1 MVWITRRFVGYIAM
15 KRMKRYWPFSRCYW
29 IYCPLKL
36 YFQTCIS
43 SSSHSSLQLT
53 FPRAKAFE
61 KPVFLG
67 YSLGQLQYFPNSS
80 IIQSAKLFI
89 LHYMVDL
96 NIPNGHALSIEFE
109 SKLRRYFAELSGN
122 SRMQYSLLSRRREL
136 EEQRLILVNFLV
148 LLYFQSH
155 ILDFTTISGPD
166 GTCIIDFHA
175 LNPDATTFI

>member
-1 MVWITRRFVGYIAM
+1 
-15 KRMKRYWPFSRCYW
+15 
-29 IYCPLKL
+29 
-36 YFQTCIS
+36 
-43 SSSHSSLQLT
+43 
-53 FPRAKAFE
+53 
-61 KPVFLG
+61 
-67 YSLGQLQYFPNSS
+67 
-80 IIQSAKLFI
+80 
-89 LHYMVDL
+89 MVDL

-122 SRMQYSLLSRRREL
+122 SQLQYSLLSRRREL